1 MINLIPLW
9 DAISSSAVLEE
20 VRLSNQRNTGMPV
33 APAVVNQ
40 ILEATDRNN
49 SSIKKLELTSSTVRA
64 DSLSTFLRKTMFLTT
79 LTLRRLEF
87 EETPDSAQA
96 AQNLSASIAQNN
108 SIEVME
114 CSGELVYQAAIF
126 TSLAKHRLIREIDLS
141 SMKVHVE
148 SLSTFLKETKSLT
161 NLGLH
166 SLEFT
171 KTLDPIEAG
180 RNLSASIAQNKSIK
194 VMKCSGELVY
204 QAAIF
209 TGFAEHI

>member
-1 MINLIPLW
+1 MIPLW